1 MSLEDLANAV
11 CEGDSDK
18 ARLLSEQMLNRGTP
32 PKDLLEGLMHGLTT
46 LGEMWDRKEA
56 FLVEVLCAVET
67 FNTAFEV
74 IRPSLREG
82 EAKNY
87 GKVVIGTVSGDIHYV
102 GKNMVKALWEGNG
115 FEVIDLG
122 EDVSATK
129 FGDAVADM
137 KPDILAMSC
146 LVSTSLPEIEEV
158 LRELKSRGLRSKV
171 KVMVGGPPVTSE
183 FAKKVGADLTA
194 LDAFKAVEV
203 AKEAMRQG

>member
-1 MSLEDLANAV
+1 MSLEELANAI
-11 CEGDSDK
+11 CEGDSDR
-18 ARLLSEQMLNRGTP
+18 ARLLSEQMLNNGTP
-32 PKDLLEGLMHGLTT
+32 PKDILEGLTHGLAI

-87 GKVVIGTVSGDIHYV
+87 GKVAIGTVSGDIHYV
-102 GKNMVKALWEGNG
+102 GKNMVKALLEGNG

-122 EDVSATK
+122 EDVSAIK
-129 FGDAVADM
+129 FSEAVADI

-158 LRELKSRGLRSKV
+158 LRELKSRSLRNKV